1 MENHLIQGDFKM
13 FDTLYNTID
22 KILPFQ
28 RLSHTIMKNAFI
40 AILIITPLFGL
51 LSTMVVSNKMSFF
64 ADSLGHG
71 AFTGIAVGILLG
83 GIDPMWGATLFSVCF
98 AIAITII
105 KNKGTSST
113 DTIIGV
119 FSSTSI
125 ALGLVLMSFSSS
137 LSKFTSYL
145 VGDLLSISKNEIILL
160 IFVFI
165 TVIVLWT
172 LIFNKLLVTSLNT
185 SLANSRGMNT
195 LLIEIIFTCTIAVI
209 VTLTIRWVGLLI
221 INSLLVLPA
230 AAARNISKN
239 VRQYHLF
246 SVLIAVFSGITG
258 LIISYYLNTVTG
270 ATIVLISS
278 VIFFIT
284 LIIRRKFI

>member
-1 MENHLIQGDFKM
+1 M
-13 FDTLYNTID
+13 FDTLYNAID
-22 KILPFQ
+22 LILPFQ
-28 RLSHTIMKNAFI
+28 WLSHTFMKNAFI
-40 AILIITPLFGL
+40 AIIIITPLFGL
-51 LSTMVVSNKMSFF
+51 ISTMVVSNKMSFF

-83 GIDPMWGATLFSVCF
+83 GIDPMWGATLFSICF

-137 LSKFTSYL
+137 LSKFSSYL
-145 VGDLLSISKNEIILL
+145 VGDLLSISQNQIILL

-165 TVIVLWT
+165 AIIVLWS

-209 VTLTIRWVGLLI
+209 VTITIRWVGLLI

-230 AAARNISKN
+230 AASRNISRN
-239 VRQYHLF
+239 IRQYHLF
-246 SVLIAVFSGITG
+246 SILIAIFSGIVG

-270 ATIVLISS
+270 ATIVLVAS

-284 LIIRRKFI
+284 LFIRRKFL

>member
-1 MENHLIQGDFKM
+1 M
-13 FDTLYNTID
+13 FDTLYNAID
-22 KILPFQ
+22 LILPFQ
-28 RLSHTIMKNAFI
+28 WLSHTFMKNAFI
-40 AILIITPLFGL
+40 AIIIITPLFGL

-83 GIDPMWGATLFSVCF
+83 GIDPMWGATLFSICF

-125 ALGLVLMSFSSS
+125 ALGLVLMSLSSS
-137 LSKFTSYL
+137 LSKFSSYL
-145 VGDLLSISKNEIILL
+145 VGDLLSISQNQIILL

-165 TVIVLWT
+165 AIIVLWS

-209 VTLTIRWVGLLI
+209 VTITIRWVGLLI

-230 AAARNISKN
+230 AASRNISRN
-239 VRQYHLF
+239 IRQYHLF
-246 SVLIAVFSGITG
+246 SILIAIFSGIVG

-270 ATIVLISS
+270 ATIVLVAS

-284 LIIRRKFI
+284 LFIRRKFL

>member
-1 MENHLIQGDFKM
+1 M
-13 FDTLYNTID
+13 FDTLYNAID
-22 KILPFQ
+22 LILPFQ
-28 RLSHTIMKNAFI
+28 WLSHTFMKNAFI
-40 AILIITPLFGL
+40 AIIIITPLFGL

-83 GIDPMWGATLFSVCF
+83 GIDPMWGATLFSICF

-137 LSKFTSYL
+137 LSKFSSYL
-145 VGDLLSISKNEIILL
+145 VGDLLSISQNQIILL

-165 TVIVLWT
+165 AIIVLWS
-172 LIFNKLLVTSLNT
+172 LIFNKLLVTSLNP

-209 VTLTIRWVGLLI
+209 VTITIRWVGLLI

-230 AAARNISKN
+230 AASRNISRN
-239 VRQYHLF
+239 IRQYHLF
-246 SVLIAVFSGITG
+246 SILIAIFSGIVG

-270 ATIVLISS
+270 ATIVLVAS

-284 LIIRRKFI
+284 LFIRRKFL

>member
-1 MENHLIQGDFKM
+1 M
-13 FDTLYNTID
+13 FDTLYNAID
-22 KILPFQ
+22 LILPFQ
-28 RLSHTIMKNAFI
+28 WLSHTFMKNAFI
-40 AILIITPLFGL
+40 AIIIITPLFGL

-83 GIDPMWGATLFSVCF
+83 GIDPMWGATLFSICF

-137 LSKFTSYL
+137 LSKFSSYL
-145 VGDLLSISKNEIILL
+145 VGDLLSISQNQIILL

-165 TVIVLWT
+165 AIIVLWS

-185 SLANSRGMNT
+185 SLANSRSMNT

-209 VTLTIRWVGLLI
+209 VTITIRWVGLLI

-230 AAARNISKN
+230 AASRNISRN
-239 VRQYHLF
+239 IRQYHLF
-246 SVLIAVFSGITG
+246 SILIAIFSGIVG

-270 ATIVLISS
+270 ATIVLVAS

-284 LIIRRKFI
+284 LFIRRKFL

>member
-1 MENHLIQGDFKM
+1 M
-13 FDTLYNTID
+13 FDTLYNAID
-22 KILPFQ
+22 FLLPFQ
-28 RLSHTIMKNAFI
+28 WLSHTFMKNAFI
-40 AILIITPLFGL
+40 AIILITPLFGL

-71 AFTGIAVGILLG
+71 AFTGIALGILLG
-83 GIDPMWGATLFSVCF
+83 GIDPMWGATLFSICF

-119 FSSTSI
+119 FSSMSI

-137 LSKFTSYL
+137 LSKFSSYL
-145 VGDLLSISKNEIILL
+145 VGDLLSISQGQIVLL

-165 TVIVLWT
+165 AVIALWG

-209 VTLTIRWVGLLI
+209 VTITIRWVGLLI

-246 SVLIAVFSGITG
+246 SILIAIFSGIVG

-270 ATIVLISS
+270 ATIVLVAS

-284 LIIRRKFI
+284 LIARRKFI

>member
-1 MENHLIQGDFKM
+1 M

-22 KILPFQ
+22 LILPFQ
-28 RLSHTIMKNAFI
+28 WLSHTFMKNAFI
-40 AILIITPLFGL
+40 AIIIITPLFGL

-83 GIDPMWGATLFSVCF
+83 GIDPMWGATLFSICF

-137 LSKFTSYL
+137 LSKFSSYL
-145 VGDLLSISKNEIILL
+145 VGDLLSISQNQIILL

-165 TVIVLWT
+165 AIIVLWS

-209 VTLTIRWVGLLI
+209 VTITIRWVGLLI

-230 AAARNISKN
+230 AASRNISRN
-239 VRQYHLF
+239 IRQYHLF
-246 SVLIAVFSGITG
+246 SILIAIFSGIVG

-270 ATIVLISS
+270 ATIVLVAS

-284 LIIRRKFI
+284 LFIRRKFL

>member
-1 MENHLIQGDFKM
+1 M
-13 FDTLYNTID
+13 FDSLYNAID
-22 KILPFQ
+22 FLLQFQ
-28 RLSHTIMKNAFI
+28 WLSHTFMKNAFI

-71 AFTGIAVGILLG
+71 AFTGIALGILLG
-83 GIDPMWGATLFSVCF
+83 GMDPMWGATLFSVCF
-98 AIAITII
+98 AIAITVI

-119 FSSTSI
+119 FSSMSI

-137 LSKFTSYL
+137 LSKFSSYL
-145 VGDLLSISKNEIILL
+145 VGDLLSISQGQIVLL

-165 TVIVLWT
+165 AVITLWV

-209 VTLTIRWVGLLI
+209 VTITIRWVGLLI

-246 SVLIAVFSGITG
+246 SILIAIFSGIVG

-270 ATIVLISS
+270 ATIVLVAS

-284 LIIRRKFI
+284 LLAKRKFI

>member
-1 MENHLIQGDFKM
+1 M
-13 FDTLYNTID
+13 FDTLYNAID
-22 KILPFQ
+22 LILPFQ
-28 RLSHTIMKNAFI
+28 WLSHTFMKNAFI
-40 AILIITPLFGL
+40 AIIIITPLFGL

-83 GIDPMWGATLFSVCF
+83 GIDPMWGATLFSICF

-137 LSKFTSYL
+137 LSKFSSYL
-145 VGDLLSISKNEIILL
+145 VGDLLSISQNQIILL

-165 TVIVLWT
+165 AIIVLWS

-195 LLIEIIFTCTIAVI
+195 LLIEIIFTCTIAII
-209 VTLTIRWVGLLI
+209 VTITIRWVGLLI

-230 AAARNISKN
+230 AASRNISRN
-239 VRQYHLF
+239 IRQYHLF
-246 SVLIAVFSGITG
+246 SILIAIFSGIVG

-270 ATIVLISS
+270 ATIVLVAS

-284 LIIRRKFI
+284 LFIRRKFL

>member
-1 MENHLIQGDFKM
+1 M
-13 FDTLYNTID
+13 FDTLYNAID
-22 KILPFQ
+22 LILPFQ
-28 RLSHTIMKNAFI
+28 WLSHTFMKNAFI
-40 AILIITPLFGL
+40 AIVIITPLFGL

-83 GIDPMWGATLFSVCF
+83 GIDPMWGATLFSICF

-137 LSKFTSYL
+137 LSKFSSYL
-145 VGDLLSISKNEIILL
+145 VGDLLSISQNQIILL

-165 TVIVLWT
+165 AIIVLWS

-209 VTLTIRWVGLLI
+209 VTITIRWVGLLI

-230 AAARNISKN
+230 AASRNISRN
-239 VRQYHLF
+239 IRQYHLF
-246 SVLIAVFSGITG
+246 SILIAIFSGIVG

-270 ATIVLISS
+270 ATIVLVAS

-284 LIIRRKFI
+284 LFIRRKFL

>member
-1 MENHLIQGDFKM
+1 M
-13 FDTLYNTID
+13 FDTLYNAID
-22 KILPFQ
+22 LILPFQ
-28 RLSHTIMKNAFI
+28 WLSHTFMKNAFI
-40 AILIITPLFGL
+40 AIVIITPLFGL

-83 GIDPMWGATLFSVCF
+83 GIDPMWGATLFSICF

-137 LSKFTSYL
+137 LSKFSSYL
-145 VGDLLSISKNEIILL
+145 VGDLLSISQNQIILL

-165 TVIVLWT
+165 AIIVLWS

-209 VTLTIRWVGLLI
+209 VTITIRWIGLLI

-230 AAARNISKN
+230 AASRNISRN
-239 VRQYHLF
+239 IRQYHLF
-246 SVLIAVFSGITG
+246 SILIAIFSGIVG

-270 ATIVLISS
+270 ATIVLVAS

-284 LIIRRKFI
+284 LFIRRKFL

>member
-1 MENHLIQGDFKM
+1 M
-13 FDTLYNTID
+13 FDTLYNAID
-22 KILPFQ
+22 FLLPFQ
-28 RLSHTIMKNAFI
+28 WLSHTFMKNAFI
-40 AILIITPLFGL
+40 AIILITPLFGL

-71 AFTGIAVGILLG
+71 AFTGIALGILLG
-83 GIDPMWGATLFSVCF
+83 GIDPMWGATLFSICF

-119 FSSTSI
+119 FSSMSI

-137 LSKFTSYL
+137 LSKFSSYL
-145 VGDLLSISKNEIILL
+145 VGDLLSISQGQIVLL

-165 TVIVLWT
+165 AVIALWA

-209 VTLTIRWVGLLI
+209 VTITIRWVGLLI

-246 SVLIAVFSGITG
+246 SILIAIFSGIVG

-270 ATIVLISS
+270 ATIVLVAS

-284 LIIRRKFI
+284 LIARRKFI

>member
-1 MENHLIQGDFKM
+1 M
-13 FDTLYNTID
+13 FDTLYNAID
-22 KILPFQ
+22 LILPFQ
-28 RLSHTIMKNAFI
+28 WLSHTFMKNAFI
-40 AILIITPLFGL
+40 AIIIITPLFGL

-83 GIDPMWGATLFSVCF
+83 GIDPMWGATLFSICF

-137 LSKFTSYL
+137 LSKFSSYL
-145 VGDLLSISKNEIILL
+145 VGDLLSISQNQIILL
-160 IFVFI
+160 IFVFVAI
-165 TVIVLWT
+165 IVLWS

-209 VTLTIRWVGLLI
+209 VTITIRWVGLLI

-230 AAARNISKN
+230 AAARNISRN
-239 VRQYHLF
+239 IRQYHLF
-246 SVLIAVFSGITG
+246 SILIAIFSGIVG

-270 ATIVLISS
+270 ATIVLVAS

-284 LIIRRKFI
+284 LFIRRKFL

>member
-1 MENHLIQGDFKM
+1 M
-13 FDTLYNTID
+13 FDTLYNAID
-22 KILPFQ
+22 LILPFQ
-28 RLSHTIMKNAFI
+28 WLSHTFMKNAFI
-40 AILIITPLFGL
+40 AIIIITPLFGL

-83 GIDPMWGATLFSVCF
+83 GIDPIWGATLFSICF

-137 LSKFTSYL
+137 LSKFSSYL
-145 VGDLLSISKNEIILL
+145 VGDLLSISQNQIILL

-165 TVIVLWT
+165 AIIVLWS

-209 VTLTIRWVGLLI
+209 VTITIRWVGLLI

-230 AAARNISKN
+230 AASRNISRN
-239 VRQYHLF
+239 IRQYHLF
-246 SVLIAVFSGITG
+246 SILIAIFSGIVG

-270 ATIVLISS
+270 ATIVLVAS

-284 LIIRRKFI
+284 LFIRRKFL

>member
-1 MENHLIQGDFKM
+1 M
-13 FDTLYNTID
+13 FDSLYNTID
-22 KILPFQ
+22 FLLPFQ
-28 RLSHTIMKNAFI
+28 WLSHTFMKNAFI

-71 AFTGIAVGILLG
+71 AFTGIALGILLG
-83 GIDPMWGATLFSVCF
+83 GMDPMWGATLFSVCF
-98 AIAITII
+98 AIAITVI

-119 FSSTSI
+119 FSSMSI

-137 LSKFTSYL
+137 LSKFSSYL
-145 VGDLLSISKNEIILL
+145 VGDLLSISQGQIVLL

-165 TVIVLWT
+165 AVITLWV

-209 VTLTIRWVGLLI
+209 VTITIRWVGLLI

-246 SVLIAVFSGITG
+246 SILIAIFSGIVG

-270 ATIVLISS
+270 ATIVLVAS

-284 LIIRRKFI
+284 LLAKRKFI

>member
-1 MENHLIQGDFKM
+1 M
-13 FDTLYNTID
+13 FDTLYNAID
-22 KILPFQ
+22 LILPFQ
-28 RLSHTIMKNAFI
+28 WLSHTFMKNAFI
-40 AILIITPLFGL
+40 AIIIITPLFGL

-83 GIDPMWGATLFSVCF
+83 GIDPMWGATLFSICF

-137 LSKFTSYL
+137 LSKFSSYL
-145 VGDLLSISKNEIILL
+145 VGDLLSISQNQIILL

-165 TVIVLWT
+165 AIIVLWS

-209 VTLTIRWVGLLI
+209 VTITIRWVGLLI

-230 AAARNISKN
+230 AAARNISRN
-239 VRQYHLF
+239 IRQYHLF
-246 SVLIAVFSGITG
+246 SILISIFSGIVG
-258 LIISYYLNTVTG
+258 LIISYYLNIVTG
-270 ATIVLISS
+270 ATIVLVAS

-284 LIIRRKFI
+284 LFIRHKFL

>member
-1 MENHLIQGDFKM
+1 M
-13 FDTLYNTID
+13 FDTLYNAID
-22 KILPFQ
+22 MLLPFQ
-28 RLSHTIMKNAFI
+28 WLSHTFMKNALI

-137 LSKFTSYL
+137 LSKFSSYL
-145 VGDLLSISKNEIILL
+145 VGDLLSISKGEIILL

-165 TVIVLWT
+165 TVIILWA

-209 VTLTIRWVGLLI
+209 VTITIRWVGLLI

-246 SVLIAVFSGITG
+246 SVLIAIFSGITG

-270 ATIVLISS
+270 ATIVLVSS
-278 VIFFIT
+278 AIFFIT
-284 LIIRRKFI
+284 LIVRRKFV

>member
-1 MENHLIQGDFKM
+1 M
-13 FDTLYNTID
+13 FDTLYNFID
-22 KILPFQ
+22 LILPFQ
-28 RLSHTIMKNAFI
+28 WLSYDFMKNAFL
-40 AILIITPLFGL
+40 AIIIVTPLFGL

-64 ADSLGHG
+64 ADALGHG
-71 AFTGIAVGILLG
+71 AFTGIAIGILFG
-83 GIDPMWGATLFSVCF
+83 GFAPLWGATLFSLIF

-119 FSSTSI
+119 FSSTTV

-137 LSKFTSYL
+137 LSKFSSYL
-145 VGDLLSISKNEIILL
+145 VGDLLSIDRSEILL
-160 IFVFI
+160 LLIVSI
-165 TVIVLWT
+165 LVIIIWFF
-172 LIFNKLLVTSLNT
+172 IFNKLLITTLNT
-185 SLANSRGMNT
+185 SLANSRGINT
-195 LLIEIIFTCTIAVI
+195 LVIEIIFSCTIAVV
-209 VTLTIRWVGLLI
+209 VTLTVSWVGLLI

-239 VRQYHLF
+239 IRQYHFF
-246 SVLIAVFSGITG
+246 SIAIAMFSGISG
-258 LIISYYLNTVTG
+258 LILSYYLNTVTG

-284 LIIRRKFI
+284 LLLKKRFI

>member
-1 MENHLIQGDFKM
+1 M
-13 FDTLYNTID
+13 FDSLYNAID
-22 KILPFQ
+22 FLLPFQ
-28 RLSHTIMKNAFI
+28 WLSHTFMKNAFI

-71 AFTGIAVGILLG
+71 AFTGIALGILLG
-83 GIDPMWGATLFSVCF
+83 GMDPMWGATLFSVCF
-98 AIAITII
+98 AIAITVI

-113 DTIIGV
+113 DTIMGV
-119 FSSTSI
+119 FSSMSI

-137 LSKFTSYL
+137 LSKFSSYL
-145 VGDLLSISKNEIILL
+145 VGDLLSISQGQIVLL

-165 TVIVLWT
+165 AVITLWV

-209 VTLTIRWVGLLI
+209 VTITIRWVGLLI

-246 SVLIAVFSGITG
+246 SILIAIFSGIVG

-270 ATIVLISS
+270 ATIVLVAS

-284 LIIRRKFI
+284 LLAKRKFI

>member
-1 MENHLIQGDFKM
+1 M
-13 FDTLYNTID
+13 FDTLYNAID
-22 KILPFQ
+22 LILPFQ
-28 RLSHTIMKNAFI
+28 WLSHTFMKNAFI
-40 AILIITPLFGL
+40 AIIIITPLFGL

-83 GIDPMWGATLFSVCF
+83 GIDPMWGATLFSIFF

-137 LSKFTSYL
+137 LSKFSSYL
-145 VGDLLSISKNEIILL
+145 VGDLLSISQNQIILL

-165 TVIVLWT
+165 AIIVLWS

-209 VTLTIRWVGLLI
+209 VTITIRWVGLLI

-230 AAARNISKN
+230 AASRNISRN
-239 VRQYHLF
+239 IRQYHLF
-246 SVLIAVFSGITG
+246 SILIAIFSGIVG

-270 ATIVLISS
+270 ATIVLVAS

-284 LIIRRKFI
+284 LFIRRKFL

>member
-1 MENHLIQGDFKM
+1 M
-13 FDTLYNTID
+13 FDTLYNAID
-22 KILPFQ
+22 MLLPFQ
-28 RLSHTIMKNAFI
+28 WLSHTFMKNAFI

-137 LSKFTSYL
+137 LSKFSSYL
-145 VGDLLSISKNEIILL
+145 VGDLLSISKGEIILL

-165 TVIVLWT
+165 TVIILWA

-185 SLANSRGMNT
+185 SLSNSRGMNT

-209 VTLTIRWVGLLI
+209 VTITIRWVGLLI

-246 SVLIAVFSGITG
+246 SVLIAIFSGITG

-270 ATIVLISS
+270 ATIVLVSS
-278 VIFFIT
+278 AIFFIT
-284 LIIRRKFI
+284 LIVRRKFV

>member
-1 MENHLIQGDFKM
+1 M
-13 FDTLYNTID
+13 FDTLYNAID
-22 KILPFQ
+22 LILPFQ
-28 RLSHTIMKNAFI
+28 WLSHTFMKNAFI
-40 AILIITPLFGL
+40 AIIIITPLFGL

-83 GIDPMWGATLFSVCF
+83 GIDPMWGATLFSICF

-113 DTIIGV
+113 DTIIVV

-137 LSKFTSYL
+137 LSKFSSYL
-145 VGDLLSISKNEIILL
+145 VGDLLSISQNQIILL

-165 TVIVLWT
+165 AIIVLWS

-209 VTLTIRWVGLLI
+209 VTITIRWVGLLI

-230 AAARNISKN
+230 AASRNISRN
-239 VRQYHLF
+239 IRQYHLF
-246 SVLIAVFSGITG
+246 SILIAIFSGIVG

-270 ATIVLISS
+270 ATIVLVAS

-284 LIIRRKFI
+284 LFIRSNYL

>member
-1 MENHLIQGDFKM
+1 M
-13 FDTLYNTID
+13 FDSLYNAID
-22 KILPFQ
+22 FLLPFQ
-28 RLSHTIMKNAFI
+28 WLSHTFMKNAFI

-71 AFTGIAVGILLG
+71 AFTGIALGILLG
-83 GIDPMWGATLFSVCF
+83 GMDPMWGATLFSVCF
-98 AIAITII
+98 AIAITVI

-119 FSSTSI
+119 FSSMSI
-125 ALGLVLMSFSSS
+125 ALGLVLMGFSSS
-137 LSKFTSYL
+137 LSKFSSYL
-145 VGDLLSISKNEIILL
+145 VGDLLSISQGQIVLL

-165 TVIVLWT
+165 AVITLWV

-209 VTLTIRWVGLLI
+209 VTITIRWVGLLI

-246 SVLIAVFSGITG
+246 SILIAIFSGIVG

-270 ATIVLISS
+270 ATIVLVAS

-284 LIIRRKFI
+284 LLAKRKFI

>member
-1 MENHLIQGDFKM
+1 M
-13 FDTLYNTID
+13 FNTLYNAMD
-22 KILPFQ
+22 FLLPFQ
-28 RLSHTIMKNAFI
+28 WLSHNFMKNAFI
-40 AILIITPLFGL
+40 AILIITPLFGI

-83 GIDPMWGATLFSVCF
+83 GINPMWGATLFSICF

-119 FSSTSI
+119 FSSSSI

-137 LSKFTSYL
+137 LSKFSSYL
-145 VGDLLSISKNEIILL
+145 VGDLLSITQDEIILL
-160 IFVFI
+160 FFVFI
-165 TVIVLWT
+165 TIVIVWT
-172 LIFNKLLVTSLNT
+172 LIFNKLLVTSLNS
-185 SLANSRGMNT
+185 SLANSRGINT

-239 VRQYHLF
+239 IRQYHLF
-246 SVLIAVFSGITG
+246 SIIIAVFSGITG

-270 ATIVLISS
+270 ATIVLVSS
-278 VIFFIT
+278 IIFFIT

>member
-1 MENHLIQGDFKM
+1 M
-13 FDTLYNTID
+13 FDTLYNAID
-22 KILPFQ
+22 LILPFQ
-28 RLSHTIMKNAFI
+28 WLSHTFMKNAFI
-40 AILIITPLFGL
+40 AIIIITPLFGL

-83 GIDPMWGATLFSVCF
+83 GIDPMWGATLFSICF

-137 LSKFTSYL
+137 LSKFSSYL
-145 VGDLLSISKNEIILL
+145 VGDLLSISQNQIILL

-165 TVIVLWT
+165 AIIVLWS
-172 LIFNKLLVTSLNT
+172 LIFNKLLLTSLNT

-209 VTLTIRWVGLLI
+209 VTITIRWVGLLI

-230 AAARNISKN
+230 AASRNISRN
-239 VRQYHLF
+239 IRQYHLF
-246 SVLIAVFSGITG
+246 SILIAIFSGIVG

-270 ATIVLISS
+270 ATIVLVAS

-284 LIIRRKFI
+284 LFIRRKFL

>member
-1 MENHLIQGDFKM
+1 M
-13 FDTLYNTID
+13 FDTLYNAID
-22 KILPFQ
+22 LILPFQ
-28 RLSHTIMKNAFI
+28 WLSHTFMKNAFI
-40 AILIITPLFGL
+40 AIIIITPLFGL

-83 GIDPMWGATLFSVCF
+83 GIDPMWGANLFSICF

-137 LSKFTSYL
+137 LSKFSSYL
-145 VGDLLSISKNEIILL
+145 VGDLLSISQNQIILL

-165 TVIVLWT
+165 AIIVLWS

-209 VTLTIRWVGLLI
+209 VTITIRWVGLLI

-230 AAARNISKN
+230 AASRNISRN
-239 VRQYHLF
+239 IRQYHLF
-246 SVLIAVFSGITG
+246 SILIAIFSGIVG

-270 ATIVLISS
+270 ATIVLVAS

-284 LIIRRKFI
+284 LFIRRKFL

>member
-1 MENHLIQGDFKM
+1 M
-13 FDTLYNTID
+13 FDTLYNAID
-22 KILPFQ
+22 LILPFQ
-28 RLSHTIMKNAFI
+28 WLSHTFMKNAFI
-40 AILIITPLFGL
+40 AIIIITPLFGL

-83 GIDPMWGATLFSVCF
+83 GIDPMWGATLFSICF

-137 LSKFTSYL
+137 LSKFSSYL
-145 VGDLLSISKNEIILL
+145 VGDLLSISQNQMILL

-165 TVIVLWT
+165 AIIVLWS

-209 VTLTIRWVGLLI
+209 VTITIRWVGLLI

-230 AAARNISKN
+230 AASRNISRN
-239 VRQYHLF
+239 IRQYHLF
-246 SVLIAVFSGITG
+246 SILIAIFSGIVG

-270 ATIVLISS
+270 ATIVLVAS

-284 LIIRRKFI
+284 LFIRRKFL

>member
-1 MENHLIQGDFKM
+1 M
-13 FDTLYNTID
+13 FDTLYNAID
-22 KILPFQ
+22 LILPFQ
-28 RLSHTIMKNAFI
+28 WLSHTFMKNAFI
-40 AILIITPLFGL
+40 AIIIITPLFGL

-83 GIDPMWGATLFSVCF
+83 GIDPMWGATLFSICF

-137 LSKFTSYL
+137 LSKFSSYL
-145 VGDLLSISKNEIILL
+145 VGDLLSISQNQIILL

-165 TVIVLWT
+165 AIIVLWS

-209 VTLTIRWVGLLI
+209 VTITIRWVGLLI

-246 SVLIAVFSGITG
+246 SVLIAIFSGITG

-270 ATIVLISS
+270 ATIVLVSS
-278 VIFFIT
+278 AIFFIT
-284 LIIRRKFI
+284 LIVRRKFV